1 MDLLGAKDIGN
12 AVWRMTKVRHLMV
25 KDLVVAK
32 EDVSIEKAV
41 RMLYTRHV
49 GSVIVTDSE
58 KRCIGIFTERD
69 AIRVVA
75 QKIPLR
81 TPLKKVMTKKV
92 VTIPGDASFAEAR
105 RKMVSRGIRHLPVV
119 NEEGK
124 LVGLLAFRRVLEEF
138 LGTRFEGA

>member
-1 MDLLGAKDIGN
+1 M
-12 AVWRMTKVRHLMV
+12 M
-25 KDLVVAK
+25 KDLVIAK
-32 EDVSIEKAV
+32 EDVSIEEAV
-41 RMLYTRHV
+41 KMLYTRHV

-75 QKIPLR
+75 QKIPLK

-92 VTIPGDASFAEAR
+92 VTIPDDASFTEAR

-119 NEEGK
+119 NGEGK
-124 LVGLLAFRRVLEEF
+124 LVGLLAIRRVVDEF
-138 LGTRFEGA
+138 LGTRSEGA

>member
-1 MDLLGAKDIGN
+1 MMLTSLVTAKG
-12 AVWRMTKVRHLMV
+12 
-25 KDLVVAK
+25 
-32 EDVSIEKAV
+32 DVSIEKAV

-49 GSVIVTDSE
+49 GSVIVTDSK

-81 TPLKKVMTKKV
+81 TPLKKVMTKRV
-92 VTIPGDASFAEAR
+92 VTIPRDASFAEAR

-124 LVGLLAFRRVLEEF
+124 LVGLLAFRRVLDEF
-138 LGTRFEGA
+138 LGTRFVDA

>member
-1 MDLLGAKDIGN
+1 VDLLGAKDKGN
-12 AVWRMTKVRHLMV
+12 AVWKMTKVRHLMV

-49 GSVIVTDSE
+49 GSVIVTDSQ
-58 KRCIGIFTERD
+58 KKCIGIFTERD

-75 QKIPLR
+75 QKIPLK

-92 VTIPGDASFAEAR
+92 VTISGDASFAEAR

>member
-1 MDLLGAKDIGN
+1 ML
-12 AVWRMTKVRHLMV
+12 T
-25 KDLVVAK
+25 DLVTAK
-32 EDVSIEKAV
+32 GDVSIEKAV

-92 VTIPGDASFAEAR
+92 VTIPEDASFAEAR

-124 LVGLLAFRRVLEEF
+124 LVGLLAFRHVLDEF
-138 LGTRFEGA
+138 LGTRFQGA

>member
-1 MDLLGAKDIGN
+1 MMKN
-12 AVWRMTKVRHLMV
+12 
-25 KDLVVAK
+25 LVIAK

-41 RMLYTRHV
+41 KMLYMRHV

-75 QKIPLR
+75 QKIPLK

-92 VTIPGDASFAEAR
+92 VTIPDDASFTEAR
-105 RKMVSRGIRHLPVV
+105 RKMISRGIRHLPVV
-119 NEEGK
+119 NGEGK
-124 LVGLLAFRRVLEEF
+124 LVGLLAIRRVLDEF

>member
-1 MDLLGAKDIGN
+1 VDLLGAKYIGN
-12 AVWRMTKVRHLMV
+12 AVWKMTKVRHLMV

>member
-1 MDLLGAKDIGN
+1 
-12 AVWRMTKVRHLMV
+12 MV
-25 KDLVVAK
+25 TDLVTAK
-32 EDVSIEKAV
+32 EDISIEKAV
-41 RMLYTRHV
+41 RILYTKHV
-49 GSVIVTDSE
+49 GSVIVTDSK

-81 TPLKKVMTKKV
+81 TPLKKVMTKRV
-92 VTIPGDASFAEAR
+92 VTIPRDASFAEAR

-124 LVGLLAFRRVLEEF
+124 LVGLLAFRRVLDEF
-138 LGTRFEGA
+138 LGTRFVDA

>member
-1 MDLLGAKDIGN
+1 VDLLGAKDIGN

>member
-1 MDLLGAKDIGN
+1 MMMKDW
-12 AVWRMTKVRHLMV
+12 VT
-25 KDLVVAK
+25 AK

-41 RMLYTRHV
+41 KMLYTRHV

-75 QKIPLR
+75 QKIPLK

-92 VTIPGDASFAEAR
+92 ETIPEDASFAKAR
-105 RKMVSRGIRHLPVV
+105 RKMTSRGIRHLPVV
-119 NEEGK
+119 NKEGK
-124 LVGLLAFRRVLEEF
+124 LVGLLAIRRVLDEF
-138 LGTRFEGA
+138 LGTDFEGA